1 MTARLVRTEIGPPV
15 SGVVERVL
23 DEMVLLRDDAG
34 IVEIYAHP
42 GDGRTHLAVRAYR
55 YGDDA
60 AALAA
65 REEPAWRA
73 WMDEHVSAA
82 V

>member
-1 MTARLVRTEIGPPV
+1 MSARLVRT
-15 SGVVERVL
+15 
-23 DEMVLLRDDAG
+23 
-34 IVEIYAHP
+34 
-42 GDGRTHLAVRAYR
+42 DGKTHLAMRPSR

-60 AALAA
+60 AGVAA
-65 REEPAWRA
+65 REDWDRRA

>member
-1 MTARLVRTEIGPPV
+1 
-15 SGVVERVL
+15 
-23 DEMVLLRDDAG
+23 MVLLRDDDG

-42 GDGRTHLAVRAYR
+42 GDGMTHLAVRAYR

-60 AALAA
+60 VAA
-65 REEPAWRA
+65 REEPRLRA
-73 WMDEHVSAA
+73 WMDEHLSAA